1 MDLVAFHKNTPKSLL
16 DGFLHWV
23 GGTKSLSLIQNCV
36 GNQYLDVRDF
46 GNVYELLTLSIKSD
60 NLTAVEEALRVID
73 RICKTADEDE
83 IYQIYEY
90 HPDLFISVLSKAAIS
105 LQNPTL
111 MNLTC
116 DVVLRLT
123 DTYAEYVLN
132 FVRMG
137 VG

>member
-60 NLTAVEEALRVID
+60 NLSAVEEALRVID

>member
-1 MDLVAFHKNTPKSLL
+1 M
-16 DGFLHWV
+16 
-23 GGTKSLSLIQNCV
+23 

-60 NLTAVEEALRVID
+60 NLSAVEEALRVID